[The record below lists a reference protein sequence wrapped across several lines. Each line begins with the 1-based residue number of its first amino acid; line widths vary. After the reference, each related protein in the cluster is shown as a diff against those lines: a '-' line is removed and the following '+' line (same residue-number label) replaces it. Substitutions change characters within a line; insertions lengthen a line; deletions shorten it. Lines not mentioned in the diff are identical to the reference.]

1 MRTFRRNTAVTHSH
15 PTPAYLFVYTTPD
28 DPRAAP
34 LLAGLRDEY
43 LNRYRDLVAQH
54 TGPNELEKYDPE
66 LFSPAAGGNFVLL
79 LEQGQAIA
87 GGAFKRHP
95 DPGTAEIKRMW
106 THPQRRRQGLAAR
119 VLHEL
124 EAQAARQGYQR
135 IYLTTGS
142 RQPEAIQLYLNLGYT
157 ALVDLSTIT
166 TVRIGLPFV
175 KRLAPLATPES
186 DPT

>member
-1 MRTFRRNTAVTHSH
+1 MTHSH

-54 TGPNELEKYDPE
+54 TGPNELEKYE
-66 LFSPAAGGNFVLL
+66 AALFSPAAGGNFLL
-79 LEQGQAIA
+79 LLDQGQVIA

-95 DPGTAEIKRMW
+95 DPDTAEIKRMW
-106 THPQRRRQGLAAR
+106 THPQHRRQGLAAR

-157 ALVDLSTIT
+157 ALADLSAIT
-166 TVRIGLPFV
+166 TVRIGLPVV
-175 KRLAPLATPES
+175 KRLAPLDTPES

>member
-1 MRTFRRNTAVTHSH
+1 MTHSH

-54 TGPNELEKYDPE
+54 TGPNELEKYE
-66 LFSPAAGGNFVLL
+66 AALFSPAAGGNFLL
-79 LEQGQAIA
+79 LLDQGQVIA

-95 DPGTAEIKRMW
+95 DPDTAEIKRMW
-106 THPQRRRQGLAAR
+106 THPQHRRQGLAAR

-157 ALVDLSTIT
+157 ALADLSAIT

-175 KRLAPLATPES
+175 KRLAPLDTPES